1 MSARYVNTLMIATIM
16 VLMTM
21 NGVLEFS
28 DNENESRE
36 LLELAEP
43 LEAPTNPGHTVFAQY
58 ITSDNCGYC
67 YAYGSP
73 AHNQAKNSLPD
84 NYVYISYHSASYGN
98 TADAE
103 AGNIAPIYG
112 VQHLGES
119 GGAPK
124 TSFGDATLNSGCGS
138 NTCWD
143 PMISSGGNMHSTA
156 ADYSVNVGQSDN
168 GDGTS
173 DVTIS
178 ASYVG
183 SGTAASSIKLYAAV
197 TEKVCHSHAYSD
209 GSKGHNC

>member
-21 NGVLEFS
+21 NGVLEF
-28 DNENESRE
+28 NEKENESRE

-84 NYVYISYHSASYGN
+84 NYVYISYHSAAFGN

-103 AGNIAPIYG
+103 SGNIAPIYG

-124 TSFGDATLNSGCGS
+124 TSFGDATNISWV
-138 NTCWD
+138 CWL
-143 PMISSGGNMHSTA
+143 IIR
-156 ADYSVNVGQSDN
+156 VN
-168 GDGTS
+168 
-173 DVTIS
+173 
-178 ASYVG
+178 
-183 SGTAASSIKLYAAV
+183 
-197 TEKVCHSHAYSD
+197 
-209 GSKGHNC
+209 

>member
-1 MSARYVNTLMIATIM
+1 MSTRYVNTLMIATIM

-21 NGVLEFS
+21 NGALDF
-28 DNENESRE
+28 NEKETEDRE

-43 LEAPTNPGHTVFAQY
+43 LAAPTNPGHTVFAQY

-103 AGNIAPIYG
+103 SGNIAPIYG

-119 GGAPK
+119 GL
-124 TSFGDATLNSGCGS
+124 SL
-138 NTCWD
+138 
-143 PMISSGGNMHSTA
+143 IH
-156 ADYSVNVGQSDN
+156 
-168 GDGTS
+168 
-173 DVTIS
+173 I
-178 ASYVG
+178 
-183 SGTAASSIKLYAAV
+183 
-197 TEKVCHSHAYSD
+197 
-209 GSKGHNC
+209 